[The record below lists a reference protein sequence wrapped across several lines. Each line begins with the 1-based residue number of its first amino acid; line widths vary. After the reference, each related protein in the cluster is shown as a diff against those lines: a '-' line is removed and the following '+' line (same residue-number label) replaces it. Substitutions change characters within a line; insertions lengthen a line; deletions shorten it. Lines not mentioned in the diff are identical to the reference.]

1 MDQCCQ
7 EAGKRSSASEDEVL
21 REHPRGNVSD
31 EETIISFLGHI
42 FYICGILTIDGRKA
56 EIWIFEESFFDPW
69 REINKLEPFIL
80 FEETEH

>member
-1 MDQCCQ
+1 MSQKHRRWINAVRKL
-7 EAGKRSSASEDEVL
+7 ENVLEVL

-56 EIWIFEESFFDPW
+56 EIWIFEESFFDP
-69 REINKLEPFIL
+69 
-80 FEETEH
+80 